1 MAQQEKKGRNQ
12 IVYELAKQNIK
23 ASAGSVSNILRKCNE
38 GNDKNNL
45 SGQDVV
51 APEATISTTIDP
63 PSSNLG
69 DGLVYDQDVDRVKSE
84 VSVLNNMSQKV
95 INAPSEPLITSD
107 KEEPTNLK
115 DVDFDNISYPD
126 FYPAVVLAEVLE
138 AEKREIESSHKEL
151 DADKKAFEEETEAIR
166 TRMRQKISSEKY
178 LLKHES
184 LIIEQKQKG
193 LDERMKKVEQ
203 KERDLVIRET
213 IVSESELFL
222 PIVRRLQN
230 MGLEF
235 EAIIPWIETVTE
247 VAQGTD
253 PRIAAQYIAYELSA
267 FSKLGG
273 LQKATRVNSDSI
285 RDVENGNCAERKR
298 FEYD

>member
-63 PSSNLG
+63 PSFNLG

-166 TRMRQKISSEKY
+166 TRMRQKVSSEKY

-184 LIIEQKQKG
+184 LVIEQKQKG

-203 KERDLVIRET
+203 KEQALFLKERDLVIREGK
-213 IVSESELFL
+213 IMEAEPLLSL
-222 PIVRRLQN
+222 VRQ
-230 MGLEF
+230 F
-235 EAIIPWIETVTE
+235 
-247 VAQGTD
+247 Q
-253 PRIAAQYIAYELSA
+253 S
-267 FSKLGG
+267 
-273 LQKATRVNSDSI
+273 
-285 RDVENGNCAERKR
+285 
-298 FEYD
+298 